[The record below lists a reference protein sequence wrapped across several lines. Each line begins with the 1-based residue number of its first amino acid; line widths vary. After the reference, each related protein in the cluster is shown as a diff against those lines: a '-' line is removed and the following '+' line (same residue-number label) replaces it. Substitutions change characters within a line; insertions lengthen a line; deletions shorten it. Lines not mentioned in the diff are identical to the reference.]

1 MSDEEFIIFFFFG
14 GLVVI
19 LNIVLFFKVWGM
31 TNDVKALTRLQFI
44 KEGIKNGYLTKA
56 EIQDEV
62 VMKEILR
69 QRTGDL
75 VGMERP
81 TKPKTKEEI
90 EIEEAEKIN
99 KKGVFQKFMIWAA
112 KNEEN

>member
-1 MSDEEFIIFFFFG
+1 
-14 GLVVI
+14 
-19 LNIVLFFKVWGM
+19 
-31 TNDVKALTRLQFI
+31 
-44 KEGIKNGYLTKA
+44 
-56 EIQDEV
+56 
-62 VMKEILR
+62 MKEILR